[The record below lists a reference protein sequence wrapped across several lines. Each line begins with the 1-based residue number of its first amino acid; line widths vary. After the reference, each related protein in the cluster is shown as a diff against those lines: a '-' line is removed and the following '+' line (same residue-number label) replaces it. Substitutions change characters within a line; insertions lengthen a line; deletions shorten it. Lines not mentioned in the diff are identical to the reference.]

1 MLAWLGC
8 CNPLL
13 YLSTAVF
20 KYSQTYSELAS
31 SSPIHCCPLLQPAVL
46 FSSGNLASTPPLHG
60 RKAVQGSAGQWVW
73 LPETFAL
80 GPGAGCRETAGS
92 RAQQRLSEAD
102 KILRLPQWLRKQL
115 LPS

>member
-46 FSSGNLASTPPLHG
+46 FSSGNLASTPPSARQEG
-60 RKAVQGSAGQWVW
+60 RAGKRRSVG
-73 LPETFAL
+73 LA
-80 GPGAGCRETAGS
+80 A
-92 RAQQRLSEAD
+92 
-102 KILRLPQWLRKQL
+102 
-115 LPS
+115 